1 MQLQLFKNVLKGE
14 NDMLTDKRMR
24 KLLLIDNMII
34 MALVSTVLALLL
46 WGYTL
51 DMIIALVVAIG
62 LVTED
67 SMAIS
72 RADRKELEDRMQ
84 NIIFIPK
91 RFRK

>member
-1 MQLQLFKNVLKGE
+1 
-14 NDMLTDKRMR
+14 MLTNERMR

-34 MALVSTVLALLL
+34 IALVSTVLALLL
-46 WGYTL
+46 WSYTSQ
-51 DMIIALVVAIG
+51 MIMVLILAIG
-62 LVTED
+62 LITED
-67 SMAIS
+67 SIAIS

>member
-1 MQLQLFKNVLKGE
+1 
-14 NDMLTDKRMR
+14 MLTNERMR

-34 MALVSTVLALLL
+34 IALVSTVLALLL
-46 WGYTL
+46 WSYTSQ
-51 DMIIALVVAIG
+51 MIMVLILAIG
-62 LVTED
+62 LVAED

>member
-1 MQLQLFKNVLKGE
+1 
-14 NDMLTDKRMR
+14 MLTDKRMR
-24 KLLLIDNMII
+24 KLLLIDNMIT

-51 DMIIALVVAIG
+51 DMIIALIVAIG

>member
-1 MQLQLFKNVLKGE
+1 
-14 NDMLTDKRMR
+14 MLTDKRTR

-46 WGYTL
+46 WGYTSQMVMVL
-51 DMIIALVVAIG
+51 ILAIG
-62 LVTED
+62 LVIED

>member
-1 MQLQLFKNVLKGE
+1 
-14 NDMLTDKRMR
+14 MLTSVKMR

-46 WGYTL
+46 WGYTSQ
-51 DMIIALVVAIG
+51 MIMALVISLG
-62 LVTED
+62 LITED
-67 SMAIS
+67 SIAIS
-72 RADRKELEDRMQ
+72 KADRNELEDRMQ

>member
-1 MQLQLFKNVLKGE
+1 
-14 NDMLTDKRMR
+14 MLTDKRMR
-24 KLLLIDNMII
+24 KLLLIGNMII

-46 WGYTL
+46 WGYTSQMVMVL
-51 DMIIALVVAIG
+51 ILAIG
-62 LVTED
+62 LVAED

>member
-1 MQLQLFKNVLKGE
+1 
-14 NDMLTDKRMR
+14 MLTDKKMR

-34 MALVSTVLALLL
+34 MALVSTALALLL

>member
-1 MQLQLFKNVLKGE
+1 
-14 NDMLTDKRMR
+14 MLTNKRMR

-34 MALVSTVLALLL
+34 IALVSTVLALLL
-46 WGYTL
+46 WGYTSQMTMVL
-51 DMIIALVVAIG
+51 ILAIG

-72 RADRKELEDRMQ
+72 RADRNELEDRMQ

>member
-1 MQLQLFKNVLKGE
+1 
-14 NDMLTDKRMR
+14 MLTDKRMR
-24 KLLLIDNMII
+24 ELLLIDNMII

-62 LVTED
+62 LIVED
-67 SMAIS
+67 SIAIS
-72 RADRKELEDRMQ
+72 KADRNELEDRMQ

-91 RFRK
+91 KFRK

>member
-1 MQLQLFKNVLKGE
+1 
-14 NDMLTDKRMR
+14 MLTNAKMR
-24 KLLLIDNMII
+24 KLLLIDNMIL

>member
-1 MQLQLFKNVLKGE
+1 
-14 NDMLTDKRMR
+14 MLTNAKMR

-46 WGYTL
+46 WGYTSQMVMVL
-51 DMIIALVVAIG
+51 ILAIG
-62 LVTED
+62 LVAED

-84 NIIFIPK
+84 SIIFIPK

>member
-1 MQLQLFKNVLKGE
+1 
-14 NDMLTDKRMR
+14 MLTNERMR

-46 WGYTL
+46 WGYTSQMVMVL
-51 DMIIALVVAIG
+51 ILAIG
-62 LVTED
+62 LVIED

-84 NIIFIPK
+84 NIVFIPK

>member
-1 MQLQLFKNVLKGE
+1 
-14 NDMLTDKRMR
+14 MLTDKRMR

-46 WGYTL
+46 WGYTSQMVMVL
-51 DMIIALVVAIG
+51 ILAIG

-91 RFRK
+91 RLRK

>member
-1 MQLQLFKNVLKGE
+1 
-14 NDMLTDKRMR
+14 MLTNKRMR

-46 WGYTL
+46 WGYTSQMVMVL
-51 DMIIALVVAIG
+51 ILAIG

-67 SMAIS
+67 SIAIS

>member
-1 MQLQLFKNVLKGE
+1 
-14 NDMLTDKRMR
+14 MLTNEKMR

-46 WGYTL
+46 WGYTSQ
-51 DMIIALVVAIG
+51 MIMALVISIG
-62 LVTED
+62 LITED

-72 RADRKELEDRMQ
+72 RADRNELEDRMQ
-84 NIIFIPK
+84 NIVFIPK

>member
-1 MQLQLFKNVLKGE
+1 
-14 NDMLTDKRMR
+14 MLTDKRMR
-24 KLLLIDNMII
+24 ELLLIDNIII

-46 WGYTL
+46 WSYTSQ
-51 DMIIALVVAIG
+51 MIMVLILAIG

>member
-1 MQLQLFKNVLKGE
+1 
-14 NDMLTDKRMR
+14 MLTNKRMR

-34 MALVSTVLALLL
+34 IALVSTVLALLL
-46 WGYTL
+46 WGYTSQ
-51 DMIIALVVAIG
+51 MIMVLILAIG

>member
-1 MQLQLFKNVLKGE
+1 
-14 NDMLTDKRMR
+14 MLTNERMR

-34 MALVSTVLALLL
+34 IALVSTVLAVLL
-46 WGYTL
+46 WSYTSQ
-51 DMIIALVVAIG
+51 MIMVLILAIG

>member
-1 MQLQLFKNVLKGE
+1 
-14 NDMLTDKRMR
+14 MLTNERMR

-34 MALVSTVLALLL
+34 IALVSTVLALLL
-46 WGYTL
+46 WSYTSQ
-51 DMIIALVVAIG
+51 MIMVLILAIG

-72 RADRKELEDRMQ
+72 RADRNELEDRMQ

>member
-1 MQLQLFKNVLKGE
+1 
-14 NDMLTDKRMR
+14 MLTDKRMR
-24 KLLLIDNMII
+24 KLLLIDNMIT

>member
-1 MQLQLFKNVLKGE
+1 
-14 NDMLTDKRMR
+14 MLTNERMR

-34 MALVSTVLALLL
+34 IALVSTVLALLL
-46 WGYTL
+46 WSYTSQMVMVL
-51 DMIIALVVAIG
+51 IFAIG

>member
-1 MQLQLFKNVLKGE
+1 
-14 NDMLTDKRMR
+14 MLTNERMK

-34 MALVSTVLALLL
+34 IALVSTVLALLL
-46 WGYTL
+46 WSYTL

-62 LVTED
+62 LIVED

-72 RADRKELEDRMQ
+72 RAGRKELEDRMQ

>member
-1 MQLQLFKNVLKGE
+1 
-14 NDMLTDKRMR
+14 MLTNERMR

-46 WGYTL
+46 WGYTSQMVMVL
-51 DMIIALVVAIG
+51 ILAIG

-72 RADRKELEDRMQ
+72 RADGKELEDRMQ

>member
-1 MQLQLFKNVLKGE
+1 
-14 NDMLTDKRMR
+14 MLTNARMR

-34 MALVSTVLALLL
+34 MTLVSTVLALLL
-46 WGYTL
+46 WGYTSQ
-51 DMIIALVVAIG
+51 MIMALVISIG
-62 LVTED
+62 LITED

-84 NIIFIPK
+84 NIVFIPK

>member
-1 MQLQLFKNVLKGE
+1 MPTN
-14 NDMLTDKRMR
+14 KRMR

-46 WGYTL
+46 WGYTSQMVMVL
-51 DMIIALVVAIG
+51 ILAIG

-84 NIIFIPK
+84 NIVFIPK

>member
-1 MQLQLFKNVLKGE
+1 
-14 NDMLTDKRMR
+14 MLTNERMR

-72 RADRKELEDRMQ
+72 RAERIELEDRMQ
-84 NIIFIPK
+84 NIKFIPK

>member
-1 MQLQLFKNVLKGE
+1 
-14 NDMLTDKRMR
+14 MLTNKKMR

-34 MALVSTVLALLL
+34 IALVSTVLALLL
-46 WGYTL
+46 WGYTSQ
-51 DMIIALVVAIG
+51 MIMVLILAIG

>member
-1 MQLQLFKNVLKGE
+1 
-14 NDMLTDKRMR
+14 MLTDKKMR

-46 WGYTL
+46 WGYTSQMTMVL
-51 DMIIALVVAIG
+51 ILAIG

>member
-1 MQLQLFKNVLKGE
+1 
-14 NDMLTDKRMR
+14 MLTNERMR

-34 MALVSTVLALLL
+34 IALVSTVLALLL
-46 WGYTL
+46 WSYTSQ
-51 DMIIALVVAIG
+51 MIMVLILTIG

>member
-1 MQLQLFKNVLKGE
+1 
-14 NDMLTDKRMR
+14 MLTSAKMR

-46 WGYTL
+46 WGYTSQ
-51 DMIIALVVAIG
+51 MIMALVISIG
-62 LVTED
+62 LIAED

-72 RADRKELEDRMQ
+72 RADRNELEDRMQ